1 MDNGMFKCKNGYSYL
16 ELPFYVCWRQRQHIL
31 SCIPLSSQSPK
42 APWKF
47 MALKLSYQRLC
58 PARNR
63 PLKKS
68 LAHKILIQNCN
79 SQQQERVTG
88 LEGQQLQIHQPS
100 SHLHRSIN
108 QIQPTFFTKH
118 LVMPPIW
125 SWERH
130 RPRLLPPFRI
140 PRNLTL
146 IKIFR
151 KNLCLLLPQSAIT
164 AKSFPSAI
172 PHIPTRWIIYDLNA
186 IYILWSSTLNFPY
199 ISCKKIHLVTRRFI
213 FLATVSPRTVKT
225 HISTCEL
232 RLTGLFFSN

>member
-1 MDNGMFKCKNGYSYL
+1 M
-16 ELPFYVCWRQRQHIL
+16 
-31 SCIPLSSQSPK
+31 
-42 APWKF
+42 
-47 MALKLSYQRLC
+47 
-58 PARNR
+58 
-63 PLKKS
+63 
-68 LAHKILIQNCN
+68 
-79 SQQQERVTG
+79 TG

-100 SHLHRSIN
+100 SHLHHSIN

-172 PHIPTRWIIYDLNA
+172 PHIPIRWIIYRLNA

-199 ISCKKIHLVTRRFI
+199 ISCKKIHLVTHRFI

-232 RLTGLFFSN
+232 RLTGLFF